1 VKAYFFAPFLVVMSL
16 APAAAQPRVRVE
28 IDAKDPILVGQQIRV
43 NVTVLAPN
51 FFLSSPQFPTFDIAG
66 AVVTLLDENALNS
79 TETIDGEMYAGIR
92 KSYAIT
98 PRRAGT
104 FTLPPIQITFRYA
117 AEPGKPGVDGA
128 VTLPPQTFTARL
140 TEGAQATAA
149 PALVAKVV
157 VTQTLDG
164 DPGAMKVGDALTRTV
179 ETFAANTQAMMIPP
193 PTFEAP
199 AGVRIYPRDPVVADV
214 TTDRGNFTGGRRV
227 DQVTYV
233 FEEPG
238 TNTLPA
244 IEIAWF
250 NADSGK
256 QQVSTAPAINVSVAP
271 PPRARTDIPPPASPS
286 DATAESATRTIWQ
299 RALPWSLGLV
309 AVALAGLWGL
319 RRFGPRVRAWRHARR
334 QAWQA
339 SEPASFARLKR
350 ACLTGDAAA
359 AYRELGIWAG
369 CAGFSTA
376 QALSER
382 DPALRSQVTK
392 LERHL
397 YGSAPAPWSGPALF
411 NAAAT
416 ARASRLAAHGRHRP
430 SALPALNPGVCQTIP
445 SLETQANPGDK

>member
-1 VKAYFFAPFLVVMSL
+1 MKAYFPTLFLMLMSL

-28 IDAKDPILVGQQIRV
+28 IDANGPILVGQQVRV

-51 FFLSSPQFPTFDIAG
+51 FFLSPPQFPTFDIAG

-79 TETIDGEMYAGIR
+79 TETIDGDMYAGIR

-104 FTLPPIQITFRYA
+104 FTLPPVQITFRYA

-128 VTLPPQTFTARL
+128 VTLPPQMFTARL
-140 TEGAQATAA
+140 AEGAQATAA

-164 DPGAMKVGDALTRTV
+164 DPGTMKVGDALTRTV

-193 PTFEAP
+193 PTFQAP
-199 AGVRIYPRDPVVADV
+199 AGVRLYPRDPVLADV

-233 FEEPG
+233 FEEAG
-238 TNTLPA
+238 TYTLPA
-244 IEIAWF
+244 IEIGWF
-250 NADSGK
+250 NADNGK

-271 PPRARTDIPPPASPS
+271 PARSSTDIAPPGPPS
-286 DATAESATRTIWQ
+286 DAAAESAPRTIWP
-299 RALPWSLGLV
+299 RALLWSLGLV
-309 AVALAGLWGL
+309 AGALAGLWGL

-350 ACLTGDAAA
+350 ACLADDAATT
-359 AYRELGIWAG
+359 YRELGIWARS
-369 CAGFSTA
+369 AGFSTV
-376 QALSER
+376 QVLRER
-382 DPALRSQVTK
+382 NPALRSEVTK

-397 YGSAPAPWSGPALF
+397 YGNAPSPWSGPALL

-416 ARASRLAAHGRHRP
+416 VRASRLAASGSHRRV
-430 SALPALNPGVCQTIP
+430 ALPALNP
-445 SLETQANPGDK
+445 